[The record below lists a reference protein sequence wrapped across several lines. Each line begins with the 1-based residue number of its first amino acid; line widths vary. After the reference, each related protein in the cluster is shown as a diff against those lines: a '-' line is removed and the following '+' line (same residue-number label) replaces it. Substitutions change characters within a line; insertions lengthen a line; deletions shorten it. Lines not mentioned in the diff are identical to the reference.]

1 MIWDSKL
8 SMPETMPT
16 QVRFNAAKV
25 ACLLILGTHWV
36 SAGVYFPKQGLFD
49 SSTGYLE
56 TELPDGWFRGS
67 AVIARDPKLI
77 YSCGHVLYDNGMWAT
92 DYLFYRAYN
101 GRYSPDPTNAASPRG
116 YRYFTSYTN
125 NVDTYGQDSGR
136 AFAYDFTVFYGTS
149 SFGPAVGW
157 WSDGGAVMRSGKLK
171 RIVGYPSRLEY
182 NNARGYYFQHGTD
195 WFTNRALQ
203 TRGAYH
209 YFRNVSTGGGNSG
222 GPVFAKDA
230 NGRYYLGGI
239 LVSGSSNTAGI
250 YALNSSSN
258 SMASAALATK
268 SVRTD
273 SGNTDTMLLPDGS
286 INYLVR
292 TTTVSGFL
300 ENITDLKFSA
310 SISTPR
316 RGDLDVYL
324 QSPSGRIR
332 WVHKQSKETATDLR
346 IDNADYTAKF
356 RGQAANGVWQLKMRD
371 AVSGNR
377 ATFNNFSVSVSTT
390 GE

>member
-1 MIWDSKL
+1 
-8 SMPETMPT
+8 MPV
-16 QVRFNAAKV
+16 QVRFKAAKA
-25 ACLLILGTHWV
+25 ACLLVLAAPWA
-36 SAGVYFPKQGLFD
+36 SAGTYYPKPGLFD
-49 SSTGYLE
+49 TSTGYLE

-67 AVIARDPKLI
+67 AVVARDPKLI
-77 YSCGHVLYDNGMWAT
+77 YSAGHMLYDNGMWAT

-101 GRYSPDPTNAASPRG
+101 GRYSPDPANAAAPRG

-125 NVDTYGQDSGR
+125 NVDIYGQDSGR

-149 SFGPAVGW
+149 SFGPAAGW
-157 WSDGGAVMRSGKLK
+157 WPDGGAVMRSDKQKL
-171 RIVGYPSRLEY
+171 IVGYPSRLDY
-182 NNARGYYFQHGTD
+182 NNARAYYYQYGTG
-195 WFTNRALQ
+195 WFANRALQ

-209 YFRNVSTGGGNSG
+209 YFKNVTTGGGNSG
-222 GPVFAKDA
+222 GPVFAKET
-230 NGRYYLGGI
+230 NGKYFLGGI
-239 LVSGSSNTAGI
+239 LVSGSYSTAGI

-268 SVRTD
+268 SVRAD
-273 SGNTDTMLLPDGS
+273 AGNTDSVDLPDAS
-286 INYLVR
+286 STYLVR
-292 TTTVSGFL
+292 TTTTSGFS
-300 ENITDLKFSA
+300 ENITGLEFSA
-310 SISTPR
+310 SVSTPR

-332 WVHKQSKETATDLR
+332 WVHKQSKEPAADLR
-346 IDNADYTAKF
+346 IDKADYTAKF

-377 ATFNNFSVSVSTT
+377 ATFNSFSVSVSAS

>member
-1 MIWDSKL
+1 
-8 SMPETMPT
+8 MPI
-16 QVRFNAAKV
+16 QDLFKAAKF
-25 ACLLILGTHWV
+25 AGLLVFSAPCAFAGT
-36 SAGVYFPKQGLFD
+36 YYPKPGLFD
-49 SSTGYLE
+49 TSTGYLE

-77 YSCGHVLYDNGMWAT
+77 YSCGHMLYENGMWAT

-101 GRYSPDPTNAASPRG
+101 GRYSPHPSNAASPRG

-125 NVDTYGQDSGR
+125 NVDAYGQDSGR

-157 WSDGGAVMRSGKLK
+157 WSDGGAVMRSSKSK
-171 RIVGYPSRLEY
+171 RIVGYPSRLDY
-182 NNARGYYFQHGTD
+182 NNARGYYYQHGTD
-195 WFTNRALQ
+195 WFTNQAIQ
-203 TRGAYH
+203 ARGFYH
-209 YFRNVSTGGGNSG
+209 YFKKVTTGGGNSG
-222 GPVFAKDA
+222 GPVFAKDTD
-230 NGRYYLGGI
+230 GKYYLGGI
-239 LVSGSSNTAGI
+239 LVSGSDNTAGI

-268 SVRTD
+268 SVRAD
-273 SGNTDTMLLPDGS
+273 SGNTDTAPLPDGS
-286 INYLVR
+286 STYLVR
-292 TTTVSGFL
+292 TAATSGFA

-332 WVHKQSKETATDLR
+332 WVHKQAKETTADLQ
-346 IDNADYTAKF
+346 IDNADYSAKF
-356 RGQAANGVWQLKMRD
+356 RGQAANGVWKLKMRD

-377 ATFNNFSVSVSTT
+377 ATFNNFSIFVSTS
-390 GE
+390 GD